1 MFRVEVRSV
10 RRYRFDVAE
19 RIPQA
24 GRPDGRYGCRWS
36 RTQPSR
42 SSSQFPSRIW
52 SFCLPSTYGRERG
65 GGRGGGGGRRPRG
78 DAGPAQALRAR
89 DRRRPPA
96 DGHRGARAR
105 PAQGRRRR
113 GGQAETDRVEPPARD
128 VDHAQLH
135 QGRRAAPR
143 PDPGGQPRPDP
154 RRREV
159 RLQDGLQALDLRHL
173 VDPPGGHPRARRA
186 GPDDPPARARRR
198 AGSPRHA
205 RPPRARAEA
214 EPRPDLRRDRR
225 RDAASRPSASASC
238 SSSCRIPSASR
249 RPSATARASTAT

>member
-1 MFRVEVRSV
+1 MSPV
-10 RRYRFDVAE
+10 RR
-19 RIPQA
+19 
-24 GRPDGRYGCRWS
+24 RPGSTGPNGFLKPEARTADTGADGVQRS
-36 RTQPSR
+36 RTGLRARSR
-42 SSSQFPSRIW
+42 AAPGASACARRRREP
-52 SFCLPSTYGRERG
+52 GRR
-65 GGRGGGGGRRPRG
+65 RGGGGGRRARG
-78 DAGPAQALRAR
+78 DAGSAQALRAR

-96 DGHRGARAR
+96 DGLRGARAR
-105 PAQGRRRR
+105 PPQGRGRR
-113 GGQAETDRVEPPARD
+113 GGQAEIDRVEPPARD

-198 AGSPRHA
+198 AGAPRHA
-205 RPPRARAEA
+205 RPPGARAEA
-214 EPRPDLRRDRR
+214 EPRPDATRRSPSR
-225 RDAASRPSASASC
+225 AASRPSASASC
-238 SSSCRIPSASR
+238 SSWSRIPSASR
-249 RPSATARASTAT
+249 HPSATARASTAT